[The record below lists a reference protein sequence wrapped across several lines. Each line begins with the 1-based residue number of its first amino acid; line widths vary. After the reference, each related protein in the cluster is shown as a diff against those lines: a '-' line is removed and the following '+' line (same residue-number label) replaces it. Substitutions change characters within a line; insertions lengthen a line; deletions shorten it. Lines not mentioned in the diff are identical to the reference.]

1 MKIKL
6 NLLIFFVFVYVFLM
20 IQSLCVFAELIEP
33 SRTLKG
39 QQKPM
44 GRLSVFSEPPELDV
58 LLDGVEIWKTPVI
71 SKEITSGVHILRVKD
86 TEKEITILSRK
97 SLQLSLFK
105 DSLIEIPEKKAEGST
120 QPKLEEKMATEEKK
134 PDEPTKEKT
143 KSEPKYDPLYWPLN
157 PTGPIR

>member
-6 NLLIFFVFVYVFLM
+6 NLIFLSIFVYVSLM
-20 IQSLCVFAELIEP
+20 IQPLSVFAELIEP
-33 SRTLKG
+33 SRTMDG

-58 LLDGVEIWKTPVI
+58 YLDDTKIGKTPVI
-71 SKEITSGVHILRVKD
+71 SKEVTPGVHILRIKD
-86 TEKEITILSRK
+86 TEKEITILSGK

-105 DSLIEIPEKKAEGST
+105 DSLIKIPEKKAKAPA
-120 QPKLEEKMATEEKK
+120 QPKLEQKMASEEKK

-143 KSEPKYDPLYWPLN
+143 KNEPKYDPPYWPLN